1 MAKHKGLSGWHS
13 MRKDELV
20 RALVR
25 AAQKRA
31 RLRATAV
38 SSRHAK
44 PSKSL
49 RRSQIKTHPIKTHAA
64 HANGSKVNGT
74 SKANGKTPHGD
85 HRSHRDRGSLRDP
98 GGRRPTARQL
108 RIAERIH
115 RVNAERERLKD
126 LSGAF
131 TLAKSGGKRKAPER
145 DRLVV

>member
-1 MAKHKGLSGWHS
+1 EMAKHKGLSGWHS

-31 RLRATAV
+31 RLRATAA

-49 RRSQIKTHPIKTHAA
+49 RRGASIKTHAIKTHSA
-64 HANGSKVNGT
+64 HANGSKVNGS
-74 SKANGKTPHGD
+74 SKVNGKTPRHDSAG
-85 HRSHRDRGSLRDP
+85 HRDHGNLRDR
-98 GGRRPTARQL
+98 GGRRPTAKQL
-108 RIAERIH
+108 RMAERIH
-115 RVNAERERLKD
+115 RANVERERLKD

-131 TLAKSGGKRKAPER
+131 TLAKSG
-145 DRLVV
+145 